1 MKIDEERRG
10 RQKPDRDQID
20 SSGANN
26 NRAYRYPEDYDIMS
40 NSSQISITEPIV
52 GEVLNKRALTPI
64 KKSKKKLLRKQKREE
79 EKKKKA
85 ESM

>member
-1 MKIDEERRG
+1 
-10 RQKPDRDQID
+10 
-20 SSGANN
+20 
-26 NRAYRYPEDYDIMS
+26 MS

-52 GEVLNKRALTPI
+52 GEVLSKRAFTPI

-79 EKKKKA
+79 QKKKKA